1 MRPAHRASRAL
12 VSVGLQDA
20 AEPGAIAARMVALA
34 VRAVAVQRCRW
45 VWAAERTVIP
55 VITPQPAGLGDTSAW
70 IEHGHG
76 RVVGMNTLC
85 RYHVSVHGMH
95 QRTHESRG
103 LAKPIGQGGPV
114 QLDTGAGADFELAM
128 QRTATGEF
136 ATAT

>member
-1 MRPAHRASRAL
+1 ML
-12 VSVGLQDA
+12 
-20 AEPGAIAARMVALA
+20 ALA
-34 VRAVAVQRCRW
+34 VGAVAVQRYRW
-45 VWAAERTVIP
+45 VWAGERTVIP
-55 VITPQPAGLGDTSAW
+55 VMTPQPADLGDTSAW
-70 IEHGHG
+70 IEHG

-85 RYHVSVHGMH
+85 RHHASVHGMH